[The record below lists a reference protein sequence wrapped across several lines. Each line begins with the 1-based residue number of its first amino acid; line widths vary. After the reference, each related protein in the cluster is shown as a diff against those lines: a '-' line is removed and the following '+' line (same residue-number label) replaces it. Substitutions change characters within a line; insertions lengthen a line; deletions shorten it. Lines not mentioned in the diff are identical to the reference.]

1 MHSGALHLGL
11 CCMHACGSYVRSG
24 VVSQRGGEQGWR
36 SYLAREVVEI
46 LLFGLHNECA
56 LVDRQF

>member
-1 MHSGALHLGL
+1 
-11 CCMHACGSYVRSG
+11 MHACGSYVRSG